1 MGRPRIPNKEERIT
15 PKHVELIRA
24 AYELLAEKGL
34 HGLSLQ
40 DVADRVDVS
49 KGVILYYFK
58 TKERLLLTTW
68 RWVLS
73 RVAERIKRSLER
85 SATPEERARAMVEA
99 IFVNP
104 DANRTFYLTFLDL
117 VGSVA
122 RNPQDPRFA
131 ALAEEARRIEEETYA
146 EVIRH
151 GVNQGVFFSRDPSQD
166 AKVLRALIDGL
177 FIQWIQEKDWRELH
191 PTYKLLCQEALLRY
205 LRCPGDGP
213 SSGSGG

>member
-1 MGRPRIPNKEERIT
+1 MGRPRITNKEERIT

-40 DVADRVDVS
+40 DVADHVDVS

-58 TKERLLLTTW
+58 TKERLLLSTW

-85 SATPEERARAMVEA
+85 SATPEEKVRAMVEA

-104 DANRTFYLTFLDL
+104 EANRTFYLTFLDL

-122 RNPQDPRFA
+122 RNPRDPRFA
-131 ALAEEARRIEEETYA
+131 ALIEEARRIEEETYA

-151 GVNQGVFFSRDPSQD
+151 GVNQGVFFSQDPSRD
-166 AKVLRALIDGL
+166 AKVIRALIDGL
-177 FIQWIQEKDWRELH
+177 FIQWIQEKDWQHLH
-191 PTYKLLCQEALLRY
+191 LAYKHLCQEALLRY
-205 LRCPGDGP
+205 LRCPEGEKP
-213 SSGSGG
+213 SDSGG